1 MTRGAS
7 PGAIADMGGR
17 RRNFRAGVTPD
28 EFVAAV
34 MKGLEAD
41 AAEVGYGFSADVMR
55 ASRDELD
62 RRFQQMN
69 ARR

>member
-1 MTRGAS
+1 
-7 PGAIADMGGR
+7 
-17 RRNFRAGVTPD
+17 
-28 EFVAAV
+28 

-41 AAEVGYGFSADVMR
+41 AAEIGYGFSADVMR